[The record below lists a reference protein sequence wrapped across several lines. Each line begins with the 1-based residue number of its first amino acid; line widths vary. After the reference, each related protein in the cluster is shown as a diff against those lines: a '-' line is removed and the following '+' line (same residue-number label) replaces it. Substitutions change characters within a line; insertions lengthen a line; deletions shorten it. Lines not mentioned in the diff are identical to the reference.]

1 MTAYL
6 DQPAKAILT
15 GKNIQNN
22 LEKIMRD
29 RTSAIPPSQLAS
41 LFAPRHIVLVGATD
55 KSFWSQII
63 YSNFAPS
70 GYAGQVFLVNKRA
83 APAHGQVAYATCRD
97 LPATPDLAYI
107 YVPIEGVEDA
117 LEDAAAAGVKAAIIL
132 TSGFAEA
139 GEEGARLQDNLLAAA
154 RRHGMVIFGPNS
166 LGFLNLAENIP
177 VSPMRVMQPVLP
189 PSVGLVSQSGA
200 TAIDLYDFAQQENIG
215 LSFIAATGNEA
226 QVDISTVISYLVDA
240 PHTKAI
246 AVFAET
252 IRDPA
257 AFIAAAER
265 ARAARKPIVIL
276 KVGKS
281 ALSAQV
287 AQAHTGSLVGDDR
300 AFDAACKRH
309 GVVRV
314 TSCEDLILTAGL
326 LAAVG
331 PLKRPGIGIT
341 SISGG
346 ACTLIADRA
355 EEAGVSLPALAPA
368 TVAALREIMP
378 GYGSTLNPLDI
389 TGAAVR
395 DATLFRTTLTAIAR
409 DPQIGL
415 VGVCMT
421 PPNGV
426 RQSSPA
432 GLTEIGNGAR
442 EVDVPVVVISTH
454 LKNLNDFSRDSI
466 AEHRLPFV
474 IGGLDHAVR
483 AFGHAAWWSAQLS
496 RPAAAPYE
504 TVPSGAHPVTERE
517 TLGYLAGF
525 GVPVIPARLVTNADE
540 AAAAAFD
547 GPVVLKIASP
557 DIAHK
562 TEVGGVRLNISGA
575 DAVAAAFQ
583 EIMRNANTAAPNA
596 RLDGV
601 IISPMRTQGIELF
614 VGITWDP
621 SWGPV
626 VALGLGG
633 IWVEALADTAL
644 ALLPVKQDEVVEMLQ
659 SLRASRVLNGFR
671 GAPPVNFCAV
681 ADVIVKIGEAALA
694 LGPSLA
700 ALEINPLL
708 VNGDQVEALD
718 GLAVWQD
725 AETS

>member
-1 MTAYL
+1 M
-6 DQPAKAILT
+6 DR
-15 GKNIQNN
+15 KNAV
-22 LEKIMRD
+22 
-29 RTSAIPPSQLAS
+29 SPSQLAS
-41 LFAPRHIVLVGATD
+41 LFAPRCIVLVGATD
-55 KSFWSQII
+55 KSFWSQLIF
-63 YSNFAPS
+63 SNFAPS

-83 APAHGQVAYATCRD
+83 APAHGQAAFSSCRD

-117 LEDAAAAGVKAAIIL
+117 LEDAAAAGVGAAIIL

-139 GEEGARLQDNLLAAA
+139 GAEGAGLQDKLLAAA

-226 QVDISTVISYLVDA
+226 EVDISTVVSYLVEH
-240 PHTKAI
+240 PHTRAI
-246 AVFAET
+246 SVFAET

-257 AFIAAAER
+257 RFIEAAER
-265 ARAARKPIVIL
+265 ARVARKPIVIL

-355 EEAGVSLPALAPA
+355 EEAGVFLPVLAPE
-368 TVAALREIMP
+368 TVAALREVMP
-378 GYGSTLNPLDI
+378 GYGSTLNPLDM

-395 DATLFRTTLTAIAR
+395 DATLFRTTLAAIAR

-421 PPNGV
+421 PPNGP

-454 LKNLNDFSRDSI
+454 LKNLNDYSRESI

-496 RPAAAPYE
+496 KAAAPYE
-504 TVPSGAHPVTERE
+504 SVPGSAHPVTERE
-517 TLGYLAGF
+517 TLDYLAGF
-525 GVPVIPARLVTNADE
+525 GVKVIPARLVTNADE
-540 AAAAAFD
+540 AAAAAFE

-562 TEVGGVRLNISGA
+562 TEVGGVRLNVTGDVAGA
-575 DAVAAAFQ
+575 FA
-583 EIMRNANTAAPNA
+583 EIMRGVRANAPDA

-614 VGITWDP
+614 VGITWDAA
-621 SWGPV
+621 WGPV
-626 VALGLGG
+626 IALGLGG

-644 ALLPVKQDEVVEMLQ
+644 ALLPVTRDEVVEMLQ
-659 SLRASRVLNGFR
+659 GLRASRVLHGFR
-671 GAPPVNFCAV
+671 GAPAVDVNAV

-694 LGPSLA
+694 LGPALA

-708 VNGDQVEALD
+708 VNGADVEALD
-718 GLAVWQD
+718 ALTVWQ
-725 AETS
+725 

>member
-1 MTAYL
+1 
-6 DQPAKAILT
+6 
-15 GKNIQNN
+15 
-22 LEKIMRD
+22 MRE
-29 RTSAIPPSQLAS
+29 RNSAISQAWLAD
-41 LFAPRHIVLVGATD
+41 LFAPRGIVLVGATD
-55 KSFWSQII
+55 KSFWSQLI
-63 YSNFAPS
+63 YSNFRPA
-70 GYAGQVFLVNKRA
+70 GYGGQVFLVNKRGTT
-83 APAHGQVAYATCRD
+83 AHGQAAFASCRD
-97 LPATPDLAYI
+97 LPAVPDLAYI

-117 LEDAAAAGVKAAIIL
+117 LEDAAGAGVKAAIIL

-139 GEEGARLQDNLLAAA
+139 GEEGAGLQDKLLAAG
-154 RRHGMVIFGPNS
+154 RRHGVVIFGPNS

-226 QVDISTVISYLVDA
+226 EVDISTVVSYLVEQ

-257 AFIAAAER
+257 RFIEAAAR

-355 EEAGVSLPALAPA
+355 EEAGVLLPALAPE
-368 TVAALREIMP
+368 TVTALREVMP
-378 GYGSTLNPLDI
+378 GYGSTLNPLDM

-395 DATLFRTTLTAIAR
+395 DASLFRTTLTAIAR

-421 PPNGV
+421 PPNGE

-454 LKNLNDFSRDSI
+454 LKNLNDYSRQSI

-496 RPAAAPYE
+496 REAVAPYE
-504 TVPSGAHPVTERE
+504 AAPSSAHPVTERE
-517 TLGYLAGF
+517 TLDYLAGF

-562 TEVGGVRLNISGA
+562 TEVGGVRLNVTSDVAGA
-575 DAVAAAFQ
+575 F
-583 EIMRNANTAAPNA
+583 EEMMRNVRAKAPDA

-601 IISPMRTQGIELF
+601 IVSPMRTQGIELF
-614 VGITWDP
+614 VGITWDAA
-621 SWGPV
+621 WGPV
-626 VALGLGG
+626 IALGLGG

-644 ALLPVKQDEVVEMLQ
+644 ALLPVKRDEVVEMLQ
-659 SLRASRVLNGFR
+659 GLRASRVLHGFR
-671 GAPPVNFCAV
+671 GALAVDLDAV
-681 ADVIVKIGEAALA
+681 AGVIVKIGEAALA
-694 LGPSLA
+694 LGPALA

-708 VNGDQVEALD
+708 VNGADVEALD
-718 GLAVWQD
+718 ALTVWQ
-725 AETS
+725 